1 MLKCTHL
8 YEGERQ
14 RTTGKDQ
21 KRGSET
27 DGERERESETDTE
40 RVWKTDAELQ
50 VTDMMSLL
58 LLSLNCY

>member
-1 MLKCTHL
+1 MK
-8 YEGERQ
+8 EKDRERL
-14 RTTGKDQ
+14 GKI
-21 KRGSET
+21 KRE
-27 DGERERESETDTE
+27 EVRQMVRERESETDTE